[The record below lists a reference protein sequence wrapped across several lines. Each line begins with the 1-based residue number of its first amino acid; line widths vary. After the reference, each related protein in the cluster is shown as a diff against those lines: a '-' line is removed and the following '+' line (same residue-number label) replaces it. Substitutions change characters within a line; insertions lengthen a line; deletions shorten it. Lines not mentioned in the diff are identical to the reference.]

1 LNFYRLPIY
10 QKRVHGIENH
20 LPNSRTRSPSPNRS
34 IFASR
39 RRHST
44 PLVAPKYLI
53 DINSPPPNRLIKYYH
68 SYPRRGCATREQN
81 SILESP
87 SRPIPFVKFRH
98 QEERIVRLVPTPT
111 SVKSFNDIML
121 PVAKK
126 NRNTIVENLT
136 SIPSDIQSINHS
148 LSSMKRGQKT
158 SSNSVSNAD
167 SHDKSFSDN
176 VCLKKKD
183 FRKNSFSLS
192 DIENQMVSSKMSL
205 SIVKL

>member
-1 LNFYRLPIY
+1 
-10 QKRVHGIENH
+10 
-20 LPNSRTRSPSPNRS
+20 
-34 IFASR
+34 
-39 RRHST
+39 
-44 PLVAPKYLI
+44 
-53 DINSPPPNRLIKYYH
+53 
-68 SYPRRGCATREQN
+68 
-81 SILESP
+81 
-87 SRPIPFVKFRH
+87 
-98 QEERIVRLVPTPT
+98 
-111 SVKSFNDIML
+111 ML

-148 LSSMKRGQKT
+148 LSSIKRGQKT

-167 SHDKSFSDN
+167 SQDKSFSDN